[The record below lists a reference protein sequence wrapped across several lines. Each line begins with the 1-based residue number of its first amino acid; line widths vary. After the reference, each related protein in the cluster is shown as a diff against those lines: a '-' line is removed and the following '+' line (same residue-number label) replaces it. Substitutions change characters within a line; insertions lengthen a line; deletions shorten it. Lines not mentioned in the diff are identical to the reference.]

1 MEMTNR
7 LHTPRTSIRSFS
19 PTSYHSWTSEQPP
32 HSSNLRDLTPPR
44 TRVCGAV
51 QAGKGDDSEVCLGAW
66 PTCSLSV
73 QLQGPSPGET
83 WDQKETFLTY
93 ASEARELGQDNL
105 EGCPSGSS
113 HFLNLPI
120 LPLPEGGKASWK
132 HPLWPKVLTLLP
144 KRQNES
150 VYIHFNSC
158 ES

>member
-7 LHTPRTSIRSFS
+7 LHTPRTSIWSFS

-32 HSSNLRDLTPPR
+32 HSS
-44 TRVCGAV
+44 
-51 QAGKGDDSEVCLGAW
+51 
-66 PTCSLSV
+66 
-73 QLQGPSPGET
+73 
-83 WDQKETFLTY
+83 TY
-93 ASEARELGQDNL
+93 ATSLLPEHEFVVLCKREREMTQRFALGPGRPAPSRSNCKDPALEKPGTNTYSSEARELGQDNL

-132 HPLWPKVLTLLP
+132 HPLWPKVLALLP